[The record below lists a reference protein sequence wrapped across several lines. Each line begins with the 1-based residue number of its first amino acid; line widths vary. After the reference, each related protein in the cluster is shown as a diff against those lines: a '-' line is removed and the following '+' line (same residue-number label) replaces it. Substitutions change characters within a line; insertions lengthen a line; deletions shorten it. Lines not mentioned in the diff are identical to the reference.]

1 MILYLH
7 GFGSC
12 GNSTKTALLKRY
24 FGDKQVY
31 APDLPISPIQ
41 TIAFVEKILNEKE
54 IDLLVGSSLG
64 GFYASYFCEK
74 YKIKTVLINP
84 STEPFETLKPY
95 VGMNTYW
102 CSGEPFEWK
111 EAYLEELKL
120 YRLDT
125 VKDSSRYLLLLQKG
139 DEVLDYSKALEKYEG
154 ATLSL
159 EEGGN
164 HRFENLNEH
173 LKEIEK
179 FRDHAVYDRL

>member
-41 TIAFVEKILNEKE
+41 AIAFVEKIINEKE

-102 CSGEPFEWK
+102 CSGEPFEWERK
-111 EAYLEELKL
+111 YLDELKS
-120 YRLDT
+120 YRVEA
-125 VKDSSRYLLLLQKG
+125 VKEPSSYLLLLQKG

-154 ATLSL
+154 AALSL
-159 EEGGN
+159 EEGGS
-164 HRFENLNEH
+164 HRFENLDEYLECIKNFYRH
-173 LKEIEK
+173 
-179 FRDHAVYDRL
+179 